1 MPQGRGPTVFVA
13 FLDEAAGVGRSGWI
27 AVPAPARAGLLA
39 RSPERPYE
47 VTVGVKTEAACDILV
62 STHEARTVSLA
73 GGERRDVVLP
83 VDATFAR
90 QFCVRD
96 DGGHDASQRRRRIC
110 HAGDRQEL
118 MSMSQD
124 PLTSAHVRWA
134 YRLLLDRQVESDEA
148 VATKL
153 RAWRTTAEL
162 RLDMMASEEFGL
174 KNPEH
179 ATTGGATIVI
189 KPLADGTRLF
199 VDLSDHVIGRPI
211 VRDAYEQ
218 AEIRCALSVLRAGDV
233 ALDIGAHIGFFT
245 MQLARAV
252 GETGHVYAFEPLE
265 SNASLLAR
273 SIAENGFGSRVTLER
288 QAASDRDGEG
298 HVSVRGAQHQQR
310 RRIPRAEQRRAPGGF
325 QPACANGAPRWL
337 RRSPTGAPRQTRRRG
352 R

>member
-1 MPQGRGPTVFVA
+1 
-13 FLDEAAGVGRSGWI
+13 
-27 AVPAPARAGLLA
+27 
-39 RSPERPYE
+39 
-47 VTVGVKTEAACDILV
+47 
-62 STHEARTVSLA
+62 
-73 GGERRDVVLP
+73 
-83 VDATFAR
+83 
-90 QFCVRD
+90 
-96 DGGHDASQRRRRIC
+96 
-110 HAGDRQEL
+110 
-118 MSMSQD
+118 MSQD
-124 PLTSAHVRWA
+124 PLTSDHVRWA

-148 VATKL
+148 VAAKL

-288 QAASDRDGEG
+288 QAVSDRDGE
-298 HVSVRGAQHQQR
+298 ATFLF
-310 RRIPRAEQRRAPGGF
+310 AERSINSGGGF
-325 QPACANGAPRWL
+325 LGPNSDVPPGVSSRLVRTVRLDGYDIRQPVRLVKLDVEGAEPAVIAGAVDLIARDRPYIVSEVHPEQL
-337 RRSPTGAPRQTRRRG
+337 ARVSGASPAAVFEQLAALGMRPHRIVDGGVGPALGAAEITGVTTIIFTP
-352 R
+352 